1 MAAVSI
7 FKTNYPYKVEQASS
21 GAMAID
27 LIKQTLEKDCFCKN
41 KTFKII
47 FMDIQMPEMEGTE
60 ATEKI
65 LKMFLAYE
73 KET

>member
-1 MAAVSI
+1 
-7 FKTNYPYKVEQASS
+7 
-21 GAMAID
+21 MAID
-27 LIKQTLEKDCFCKN
+27 LIKKTLEKDCFCKN